1 MICSKMD
8 SQLLAGK
15 MSEVTELT
23 GVVLP
28 LLLENILSVM
38 VGVLAELRRTGLELT
53 QSTANLNLPV
63 KLIPPA
69 HVGSPVG
76 GHQVSED
83 PVPAVL
89 DLLAIILAAEEG
101 RLTRT
106 S

>member
-28 LLLENILSVM
+28 LLLENIRSVM

-69 HVGSPVG
+69 HVGNPVG